1 MVSASLPY
9 PIYLVSV
16 TQFLHRAE
24 YAQNVGKVYS
34 NLFFYA
40 LSTLGGYI
48 LHWKDFDEGMSPL
61 SLVGIYLIGA
71 YLRRTDLWLFK
82 MKKEYDLVV
91 WGTGAI
97 GMMVLNAVMW
107 SAGIT
112 ICPYGYLNP
121 VIIGMTVFF
130 FLFFTKWDIGSKP
143 WINYVATIVFSVY
156 LAHSHCFTRP
166 LVVEFWRWINI
177 QFGSLCSI
185 PVAILSFA
193 ALFMICLP
201 IDRFRI
207 KVFDRIFKWKKN
219 NGGLV

>member
-71 YLRRTDLWLFK
+71 YLRRTD
-82 MKKEYDLVV
+82 
-91 WGTGAI
+91 
-97 GMMVLNAVMW
+97 
-107 SAGIT
+107 
-112 ICPYGYLNP
+112 
-121 VIIGMTVFF
+121 
-130 FLFFTKWDIGSKP
+130 
-143 WINYVATIVFSVY
+143 
-156 LAHSHCFTRP
+156 
-166 LVVEFWRWINI
+166 
-177 QFGSLCSI
+177 
-185 PVAILSFA
+185 
-193 ALFMICLP
+193 
-201 IDRFRI
+201 
-207 KVFDRIFKWKKN
+207 
-219 NGGLV
+219 